1 MKRTADSSTTS
12 EACPKSTSGGRRA
25 SGIASGSI
33 HTAITRSTPRRYGNG
48 GSGQSNKGSTL
59 LFSKLYVSYSGI
71 LVLLADASMLNERAP
86 PMQGVLISWMLRLFI
101 HLLFVGPSRQS
112 TRDGSMSFWRYSG
125 VSLRSLMVQR
135 ITGLRLFGRGPSEKR
150 LGCRCTL
157 TWYKKRIRR
166 ELLSR

>member
-1 MKRTADSSTTS
+1 MKRTAASSTTF
-12 EACPKSTSGGRRA
+12 EACPKSTSHGRRA

-71 LVLLADASMLNERAP
+71 LVLLADASMLDERAP

-101 HLLFVGPSRQS
+101 HLGTGICPPPKR
-112 TRDGSMSFWRYSG
+112 
-125 VSLRSLMVQR
+125 RSLHPHTP
-135 ITGLRLFGRGPSEKR
+135 I
-150 LGCRCTL
+150 
-157 TWYKKRIRR
+157 
-166 ELLSR
+166 